1 VLPIGNPAANPITSN
16 TTTHVIRVKVFI
28 TFTSPAGPQPCSPLS
43 AADKTGIHHAPGR
56 TNNKKYAVYTTLAK
70 MRSGDIACQL
80 TGETAVA
87 LPL

>member
-1 VLPIGNPAANPITSN
+1 M
-16 TTTHVIRVKVFI
+16 VFI
-28 TFTSPAGPQPCSPLS
+28 ITPPLPDHVSALPLS
-43 AADKTGIHHAPGR
+43 AADRTGIHHDPGR

-70 MRSGDIACQL
+70 TRSDDIAFQL